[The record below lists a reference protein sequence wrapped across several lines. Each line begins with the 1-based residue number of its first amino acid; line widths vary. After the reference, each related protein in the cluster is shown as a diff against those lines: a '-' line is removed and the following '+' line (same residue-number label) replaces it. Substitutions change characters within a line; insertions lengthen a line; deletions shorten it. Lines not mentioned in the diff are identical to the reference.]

1 MEQEKQTPPLEDIPL
16 QDFIPTPTVS
26 QPTPQDC
33 VSPETAAAQ
42 LEKYKIKIGT
52 SIEIALKYL
61 LPNDKWQLIPP
72 TPPSGGGV
80 GGAISLFE
88 LPDQTSPYYN
98 LKAVAVCQG
107 RASRYF
113 HVIKD
118 HDPHTRMPW
127 DKDNVTHIQQME
139 TYMAEEGEIVV
150 VESTWKS
157 KNPYLF
163 SNRHVLGIM
172 SHHFDPEL
180 ATYSLY
186 FTTTEHYHF
195 KSPPSPTAGGG
206 GGGEVS
212 AQVLL
217 CVILRKLTDETTEV
231 TIMLRIDPNLSRF
244 STMSLFF
251 ENKYKEELRKRV
263 ALYEFVVQRWN
274 VFYGPKNDPKKIENR
289 R

>member
-1 MEQEKQTPPLEDIPL
+1 MEQEQQHVSTLEDVPL
-16 QDFIPTPTVS
+16 QDFTPTPMVA

-42 LEKYKIKIGT
+42 LEKYKIKMGT

-61 LPNDKWQLIPP
+61 LPNDKWQLIPS
-72 TPPSGGGV
+72 PPGG

-88 LPDQTSPYYN
+88 LPEQTSPYYN

-157 KNPYLF
+157 RNPYLF
-163 SNRHVLGIM
+163 SDRHVLGIM

-186 FTTTEHYHF
+186 FTTAEHYHF
-195 KSPPSPTAGGG
+195 KSPPSAPARG
-206 GGGEVS
+206 GGGEVA

-251 ENKYKEELRKRV
+251 ENKYKEELRKRI

-274 VFYGPKNDPKKIENR
+274 DFYGPKNDPKKIENR

>member
-1 MEQEKQTPPLEDIPL
+1 MEQEKQTPHPLEDIPL
-16 QDFIPTPTVS
+16 QDFVPTPTVAS
-26 QPTPQDC
+26 PTPQDC

-42 LEKYKIKIGT
+42 LEKYKIKMGT

-61 LPNDKWQLIPP
+61 LPNDNWRLIPAA
-72 TPPSGGGV
+72 V
-80 GGAISLFE
+80 GDVRGAISLFE
-88 LPDQTSPYYN
+88 LPEQASPYYN

-127 DKDNVTHIQQME
+127 DKNNVTHIQQME

-157 KNPYLF
+157 GTYLF
-163 SNRHVLGIM
+163 SDRHVLGIM

-186 FTTTEHYHF
+186 FTTADHYHF
-195 KSPPSPTAGGG
+195 KSPPSPSAPFGGG
-206 GGGEVS
+206 GGSVS

-231 TIMLRIDPNLSRF
+231 TIMLRINPNVSRF

-274 VFYGPKNDPKKIENR
+274 DFYGPKNDPKKIENR

>member
-16 QDFIPTPTVS
+16 QDFIPTPTVAL
-26 QPTPQDC
+26 PTPQDT

-42 LEKYKIKIGT
+42 LEKYKIKMGT

-61 LPNDKWQLIPP
+61 LPNDQWQLIPP
-72 TPPSGGGV
+72 PPQAVSG
-80 GGAISLFE
+80 ISLFE
-88 LPDQTSPYYN
+88 LQEQASPFYN

-139 TYMAEEGEIVV
+139 TYMAEEGGIVV

-157 KNPYLF
+157 KTYMF

-172 SHHFDPEL
+172 SHHYDSEL

-195 KSPPSPTAGGG
+195 KSPPTAPASG

-217 CVILRKLTDETTEV
+217 CVNLRKLTEETTEV
-231 TIMLRIDPNLSRF
+231 TIMLRINPNVSRF
-244 STMSLFF
+244 SAMSLFF